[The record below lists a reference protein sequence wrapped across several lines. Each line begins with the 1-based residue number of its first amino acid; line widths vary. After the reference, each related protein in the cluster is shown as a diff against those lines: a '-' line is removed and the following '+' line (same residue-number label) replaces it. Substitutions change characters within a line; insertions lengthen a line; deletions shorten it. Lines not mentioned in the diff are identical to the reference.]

1 MSLED
6 YEQLLLRQAAPIQE
20 TPDALEAECIA
31 LVRSLFQTKNVHPIK
46 LDDQEIDPI
55 EGSSPG
61 IEYFHFINGHTLSV
75 GEDNFT

>member
-1 MSLED
+1 M
-6 YEQLLLRQAAPIQE
+6 
-20 TPDALEAECIA
+20 T
-31 LVRSLFQTKNVHPIK
+31 SLFQTKNVHPIK

-75 GEDNFT
+75 GEDKCTYTSYTYIN